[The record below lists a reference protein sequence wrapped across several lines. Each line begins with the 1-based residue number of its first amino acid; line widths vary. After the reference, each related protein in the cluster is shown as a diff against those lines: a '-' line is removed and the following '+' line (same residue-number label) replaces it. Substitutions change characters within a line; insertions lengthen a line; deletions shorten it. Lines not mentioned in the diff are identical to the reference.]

1 MESADKEAGTG
12 AGDDARERDDSGEP
26 DETLAALQRLVA
38 VAEHVTASLALV
50 AERARF
56 IADRR
61 AEGLPYGEI
70 IPLEQRP
77 LVVELTAE
85 AMQRLA
91 EASSEFRRAEAR
103 ALYAEGHTMDA
114 IAAMFGVT
122 RQRVS
127 SLLRG

>member
-12 AGDDARERDDSGEP
+12 AGDDAREHDDSGEP

-38 VAEHVTASLALV
+38 VTEDVIAAVALV
-50 AERARF
+50 ADRARF
-56 IADRR
+56 IAERR
-61 AEGLPYGEI
+61 AEGLSYGEI

-77 LVVELTAE
+77 LVVEITAD

-91 EASSEFRRAEAR
+91 EASSEFRRGEAR

-114 IAAMFGVT
+114 IATMFGVT